1 MTERSTTVLAFI
13 GDAVYELYIRTHVAG
28 GVNGSADILHKRAV
42 RYVRAETQA
51 SSVKEMMTGFLTDEE
66 IALVKRARNHKG
78 PNRSRSAGAVEYKLA
93 TAFEALIGALYLD
106 GKIGRAEQIM
116 EKAVALT
123 DGRGDKR

>member
-1 MTERSTTVLAFI
+1 MTERSITVLAFI
-13 GDAVYELYIRTHVAG
+13 GDAVYELYIRIHVAG
-28 GVNGSADILHKRAV
+28 EVNGSADILHKRAV
-42 RYVRAETQA
+42 RYVRAEAQA

>member
-42 RYVRAETQA
+42 RYVRAEAQA

-66 IALVKRARNHKG
+66 IARRRYEKRARERKRAAERRKAQNKKKR
-78 PNRSRSAGAVEYKLA
+78 RS
-93 TAFEALIGALYLD
+93 
-106 GKIGRAEQIM
+106 
-116 EKAVALT
+116 
-123 DGRGDKR
+123 